1 MRFTGNTMIFRR
13 YDPLNTAPLVE
24 GEEPRFLKN
33 HPINYS
39 IVKDSWTIDL
49 RKTHKQKGRTM
60 WVKSEDKINI
70 FNITEFSRVGIFP
83 IETKEEG
90 IRHQVGVT
98 MGYSGVQALKTF
110 KYKEDAERYL
120 DELLEKLNDED

>member
-1 MRFTGNTMIFRR
+1 MRFSGNTMIFRR

-60 WVKSEDKINI
+60 WIKSEDKINI
-70 FNITEFSRVGIFP
+70 INVKEHSRVGIYKT
-83 IETKEEG
+83 ETKEDG
-90 IRHQVGVT
+90 IRHQVGIST
-98 MGYSGVQALKTF
+98 GYAGLLVIKTF
-110 KYKEDAERYL
+110 SYKEDAERYL